1 MSTRIE
7 KGVNKFSIKKSFAHH
22 FGVVFWIHT
31 VVKKEQGAA
40 DGVVTKFTYIR
51 INFFVFAVTFTDVCP
66 YGMLEANAV
75 IFPVLH
81 LKIIIYDT
89 SDTDFSV
96 KK

>member
-1 MSTRIE
+1 M
-7 KGVNKFSIKKSFAHH
+7 
-22 FGVVFWIHT
+22 
-31 VVKKEQGAA
+31 A

-75 IFPVLH
+75 ISPVLY

-96 KK
+96 KKMAIYGFYILIRVFCLGSRPSVLGELS